1 MDQIKIGKFIT
12 QCRKEQGFT
21 QLQLADKLNITD
33 KAISKWETGKG
44 LPDSSIMLELCE
56 YLRINVN
63 ELLSGE
69 HIVEENYQE
78 KACENIISIAKES
91 EKNRKT
97 KNKLIILLSSVIA
110 SILVISFIIIL
121 YRNIEINVAY
131 DSRLV
136 QCNIREDKITCIFN
150 GSSLVHLDY
159 KAINYNDETLIFITG
174 KMLLQNKIH
183 SHFETW
189 DSMAQLKDGES
200 SRFLSKIEIN
210 KNTDLVECKEN
221 IKVYYTNI
229 SLKKIE
235 NSNDNKL
242 NEIIKNSKLMIEN

>member
-1 MDQIKIGKFIT
+1 MDQIKIGRFIT

-56 YLRINVN
+56 YLKINVN

-91 EKNRKT
+91 EKNRKL
-97 KNKLIILLSSVIA
+97 KNGLITFLASVII
-110 SILVISFIIIL
+110 SLLVILSVIIL
-121 YRNIEINVAY
+121 YRNIEISVAY

-136 QCNIREDKITCIFN
+136 QCDIKEDKITCTFN
-150 GSSLVHLDY
+150 GSSLIHLDY
-159 KAINYNDETLIFITG
+159 KAINYNDETLIFING
-174 KMLLQNKIH
+174 KMLLQNKSH

-189 DSMAQLKDGES
+189 DTMAQLKNGGNP
-200 SRFLSKIEIN
+200 RFFSKIEIN
-210 KNTDLVECKEN
+210 KSTDLAECKEN

-229 SLKKIE
+229 SLKKIK
-235 NSNDNKL
+235 NSSNNEL
-242 NEIIKNSKLMIEN
+242 NEIIKNSNLMIEN